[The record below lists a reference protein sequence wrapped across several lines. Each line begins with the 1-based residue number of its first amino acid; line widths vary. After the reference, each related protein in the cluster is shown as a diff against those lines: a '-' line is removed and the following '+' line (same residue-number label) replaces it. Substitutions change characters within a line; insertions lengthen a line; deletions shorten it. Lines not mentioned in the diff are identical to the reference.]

1 MQAEIDEL
9 KKQLFER
16 TGQLESASITI
27 LERNED
33 IQKLKQELDGHLQYI
48 SELEAKIK
56 DLERILAEKGDS
68 SMEEQQRLKDEI
80 ERLKREIEDL
90 KKRFAQDF
98 QE

>member
-1 MQAEIDEL
+1 MQRTAMERIAMQYEIDDL

-33 IQKLKQELDGHLQYI
+33 IQKLKLELEGHLAYI

-56 DLERILAEKGDS
+56 DLESIIENSKMSGAEA
-68 SMEEQQRLKDEI
+68 EQ
-80 ERLKREIEDL
+80 
-90 KKRFAQDF
+90 
-98 QE
+98 